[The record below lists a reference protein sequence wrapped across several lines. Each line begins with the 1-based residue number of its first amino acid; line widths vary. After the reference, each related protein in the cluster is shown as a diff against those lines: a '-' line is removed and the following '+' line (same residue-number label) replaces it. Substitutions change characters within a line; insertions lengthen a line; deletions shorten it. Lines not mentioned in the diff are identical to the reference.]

1 MWLRRGAW
9 TKETIEPRRQ
19 MGAWKVVHPCKE
31 GRIGRHAWKRHHIDR
46 SIVSIS
52 FGEAFTANQPELD
65 VKAAGEFGLT
75 SMSAP
80 STSSPSK
87 IRRTAP
93 NDPMKVIGVLWVLW
107 QETLRSSTRAR
118 VRKRAL
124 HATVTTRAQR
134 THSCATS
141 KVHHEGRGNSCLLHR
156 NASVAPLL
164 SR

>member
-1 MWLRRGAW
+1 MFNPTFDPDPIHPPPFEKQETCATPLGDLPRRMRKRSDPCASMGVDKHRPAPCPMWLQRGAW

-75 SMSAP
+75 SMFTP

-87 IRRTAP
+87 
-93 NDPMKVIGVLWVLW
+93 
-107 QETLRSSTRAR
+107 LR
-118 VRKRAL
+118 
-124 HATVTTRAQR
+124 
-134 THSCATS
+134 
-141 KVHHEGRGNSCLLHR
+141 
-156 NASVAPLL
+156 
-164 SR
+164 